1 MPFIESPRFPDRIS
15 YGALGGPEFSTGV
28 LVSSSGRESR
38 NAYWQYP
45 VHRWDVSQGIN
56 GQADYEALR
65 AFFMVAMGRRNG
77 WRFKDHGDHA
87 ASHTGA
93 EAGVVLGLTATTF
106 QMVKRYTSGSVS
118 QDRIILKP
126 VAGTIEVKVSAVV
139 DGAATVNATTGVI
152 TIASAPAAADVTWSG
167 QFDVPM
173 RFNVDR
179 LAGRIVARNL
189 TDGLLH
195 EWAEIPIVELLSP

>member
-1 MPFIESPRFPDRIS
+1 
-15 YGALGGPEFSTGV
+15 
-28 LVSSSGRESR
+28 
-38 NAYWQYP
+38 
-45 VHRWDVSQGIN
+45 
-56 GQADYEALR
+56 
-65 AFFMVAMGRRNG
+65 
-77 WRFKDHGDHA
+77 
-87 ASHTGA
+87 
-93 EAGVVLGLTATTF
+93 VLGLTATTF